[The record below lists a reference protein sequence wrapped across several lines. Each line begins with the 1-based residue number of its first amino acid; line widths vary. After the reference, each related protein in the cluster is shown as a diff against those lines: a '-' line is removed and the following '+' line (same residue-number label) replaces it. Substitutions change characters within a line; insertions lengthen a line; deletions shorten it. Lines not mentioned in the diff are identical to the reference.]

1 MAAVVISSRRLVRR
15 LPIQYLSRIV
25 VHPLLDGGYPLFA
38 HLGKIRP
45 LGKETPYH
53 AVVVLYA
60 AFLPRRVTVAV
71 PHLEPAAAVDAP
83 AEFVILQKL
92 AAVVRG
98 QGLKAFGEVR
108 QLLFPLIEDPSDGGR
123 LPVWQFAYDLLSAVS
138 FRQRQQHRPALGLP
152 DDQIHL
158 PVSWFRALANVC
170 RSLLYARQF
179 RMRHSGQSVPGL
191 GFPLSLLP

>member
-1 MAAVVISSRRLVRR
+1 MLISSRCLVRR

-25 VHPLLDGGYPLFA
+25 VHPFLDGGYPLFA
-38 HLGKIRP
+38 HLGEVRP

-60 AFLPRRVTVAV
+60 ALLPRRITVAI
-71 PHLEPAAAVDAP
+71 PHLKPAAAVDAP

-98 QGLKAFGEVR
+98 QGLEALGEVR
-108 QLLFPLIEDPSDGGR
+108 QLLFQLIEDPSDGGG
-123 LPVWQFAYDLLSAVS
+123 LPVGQFAYDLLPAVS
-138 FRQRQQHRPALGLP
+138 LRQGQQYRPALGLP

-158 PVSWFRALANVC
+158 PVSGLRT
-170 RSLLYARQF
+170 LLDMRRPLLDARQL
-179 RMRHSGQSVPGL
+179 RVHHPGRGL
-191 GFPLSLLP
+191 LCLALPLSLLP

>member
-1 MAAVVISSRRLVRR
+1 MVSFIKDLFSW
-15 LPIQYLSRIV
+15 LPPEFTPWVSIV
-25 VHPLLDGGYPLFA
+25 VHPFLDGGYPLFA
-38 HLGKIRP
+38 HRGKIRP

-60 AFLPRRVTVAV
+60 ALLPRRVTVAV

-98 QGLKAFGEVR
+98 QRFEALGEVR
-108 QLLFPLIEDPSDGGR
+108 QLLFQLIEDPSDGGC
-123 LPVWQFAYDLLSAVS
+123 LPVGQFAYDLLPAVS
-138 FRQRQQHRPALGLP
+138 LRQGQQHRPALGLP

-158 PVSWFRALANVC
+158 PVSGFRALANVC
-170 RSLLYARQF
+170 RSLLDARQF
-179 RMRHSGQSVPGL
+179 RMRYSGQNVPRL